1 VLIILDADGQH
12 NPDCMPKLT
21 KPILSGEA
29 DIVIG
34 SRFIENTSKIP
45 AYRVMGMKVLDK
57 LTNLSGHKEHKVS
70 DSQSGYRA
78 YSRNAYANI
87 YLTEKGMGVGSE
99 ILMKAHEQ
107 NMKIT
112 EVPITVRY
120 DVSKH
125 SNHPIT
131 HGFNVAMT
139 IVRTISQRRPLLFF
153 GVTGLIMLLFGLFFG
168 FHVIDMYNRNQGL
181 PVGNALIAVTLTITG
196 SFTMLTGIIL
206 YALEDSIRRAI
217 GKNK

>member
-1 VLIILDADGQH
+1 V
-12 NPDCMPKLT
+12 NSLT
-21 KPILSGEA
+21 LPILNGEA

-34 SRFIENTSKIP
+34 SRFLENQSKIP
-45 AYRVMGMKVLDK
+45 AYRIFGMKVLDRM
-57 LTNLSGHKEHKVS
+57 TNVSAQKNHKVS

-78 YSRNAYANI
+78 YSKNAFVNI
-87 YLTEKGMGVGSE
+87 NLNEKGMGAASE
-99 ILMKAHEQ
+99 ILMNAREK
-107 NMKIT
+107 NMKIK

-120 DVSKH
+120 DISKH
-125 SNHPIT
+125 SNHPIS
-131 HGFNVAMT
+131 HGLNVAMT

-153 GVTGLIMLLFGLFFG
+153 GVTGAIMLILGLVFGV
-168 FHVIDMYNRNQGL
+168 HVIDMYNRTKGL
-181 PVGNALIAVTLTITG
+181 PVGIALIAVTLTITG